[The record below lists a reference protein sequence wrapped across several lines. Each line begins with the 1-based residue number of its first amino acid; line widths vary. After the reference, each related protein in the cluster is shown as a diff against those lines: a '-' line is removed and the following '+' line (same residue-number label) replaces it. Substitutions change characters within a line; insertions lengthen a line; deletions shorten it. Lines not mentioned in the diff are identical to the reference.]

1 MRGEVTVSCTIMMY
15 MPSYFGLNCIYIYMF
30 IYIWMCVFL
39 SGSNVKLAFSTFS
52 QVAVLNPPITYFR
65 RITDRNISQ

>member
-15 MPSYFGLNCIYIYMF
+15 MPSYFGLNCIYMF

-39 SGSNVKLAFSTFS
+39 SGSNVKLAFSTCS